1 MSRHGFLASKE
12 QRCSWRIEENRRFGG
27 DNMISD
33 GRRSVDEIRRDTER
47 TREGLTS
54 TVNELRSAVS
64 DTASDIREKLRPEA
78 IKSEVSG
85 YIKSRG
91 EQIVQNLTEAARR
104 NPIQAVAVGASLAF
118 PLLRVARSIPLPVMM
133 IGAGLFLSG
142 SRKGKE
148 LTQQASDAAA
158 GFVDEARRRTHDLG
172 DRAAQVASDARD
184 YVTESSD
191 QVKSAAG
198 TALDGARR
206 TVADTAGRMQDGM
219 NSAARE
225 TKAAADATTSSISSQ
240 ADGIRNAGLGAADR
254 LQNQAAQVAATVQ
267 GSVTSAVRTGKD
279 YATVARDRL
288 AETSAR
294 TGRTL
299 REQIEQTPLAVAG
312 VGLVLGGLLASALPK
327 VGLEDELMGPTSDK
341 LRRRANE
348 AANETFEGAKN
359 AAGEILTNVVQKA
372 KEEGLTPD
380 DLAKGMQDVG
390 ERLQHVAER
399 GLTTAFE
406 PEGADHLQTQ
416 TQGGDRQN
424 G

>member
-1 MSRHGFLASKE
+1 MT
-12 QRCSWRIEENRRFGG
+12 
-27 DNMISD
+27 SD
-33 GRRSVDEIRRDTER
+33 GRRSVEEIRHDTER

-64 DTASDIREKLRPEA
+64 GTASEIREKLRPEA

-85 YIKSRG
+85 YIKSRR
-91 EQIVQNLTEAARR
+91 EQVVQNLTEAARR
-104 NPIQAVAVGASLAF
+104 NPVQAVAVGASLAY
-118 PLLRVARSIPLPVMM
+118 PLMRVARSIPLPVLM

-142 SRKGKE
+142 SKKGKE

-172 DRAAQVASDARD
+172 DHVAQAASDARD
-184 YVTESSD
+184 YAAETSD
-191 QVKSAAG
+191 QIKSTATTAAE
-198 TALDGARR
+198 GARR
-206 TVADTAGRMQDGM
+206 AVEDTMGRMQDGM

-225 TKAAADATTSSISSQ
+225 TKAVVDATTNSISSQ
-240 ADGIRNAGLGAADR
+240 TDGIRSAGVGASDR
-254 LQNQAAQVAATVQ
+254 LKTQAAEVAANLQ
-267 GSVTSAVRTGKD
+267 DSVASAVRAGKD
-279 YATVARDRL
+279 YTAATRERL
-288 AETSAR
+288 AETSAK

-299 REQIEQTPLAVAG
+299 REQIEQNPLVVAG
-312 VGLVLGGLLASALPK
+312 VGLVLGGLIASALPK
-327 VGLEDELMGPTSDK
+327 VDLEDDLMGPTSDK

-348 AANETFEGAKN
+348 AANETFESAKN
-359 AAGEILTNVVQKA
+359 AAGEILTNVIQKA

-380 DLAKGMQDVG
+380 DLAEGMQDVG

-399 GLTTAFE
+399 GLTTAFD

-416 TQGGDRQN
+416 TQGGDREN